1 MRIARYRV
9 PATGVVG
16 TGIVEGDEVVDLG
29 TTEPVELLTARTDAI
44 RARSRGATTRHAL
57 AEVELLA
64 PVPNPRKFL
73 AIGINYADHIRETGR
88 DAPTFPVFFNK
99 QVTCIV
105 GPHDPIQI
113 PRVSSE
119 VDFEGELGFVIGRR
133 CHNVPVER
141 AHEVI
146 AGYLVV
152 NDVTVRDW
160 QYRSPTWTLG
170 KSFDTHGPTGPWITT
185 PDEVG
190 DPQDLQIRTMLN
202 GETMQDASTSE
213 MIFGCA
219 EQIATLSTAFTL
231 EPGDLVSTG
240 TPAGVG
246 FARTPPVFLRAGDT
260 VRIEIDGVGMIE
272 NPVVDELPGTEVY

>member
-1 MRIARYRV
+1 M
-9 PATGVVG
+9 
-16 TGIVEGDEVVDLG
+16 
-29 TTEPVELLTARTDAI
+29 
-44 RARSRGATTRHAL
+44 
-57 AEVELLA
+57 
-64 PVPNPRKFL
+64 
-73 AIGINYADHIRETGR
+73 
-88 DAPTFPVFFNK
+88 FFNK
-99 QVTCIV
+99 QVTCIT

-113 PRVSSE
+113 PRVSSD

-133 CHNVPVER
+133 CRQVPAER

-146 AGYLVV
+146 AGFLVV

-190 DPQDLQIRTMLN
+190 DPQDLRIRTLLN
-202 GETMQDASTSE
+202 GETMQDASTAE

-219 EQIATLSTAFTL
+219 EQIATLSTACTL

-246 FARTPPVFLRAGDT
+246 VARTPPVFLRAGDT
-260 VRIEIDGVGMIE
+260 VRIEIDGVGTIE
-272 NPVVDELPGTEVY
+272 NPVVDEPAGTELI